1 MPEDTM
7 LLIDDLLMAPVRGLL
22 FVVREIAKAAEEE
35 SAADE
40 RAVIAELATLH
51 RALDSGQLTE
61 EAFDAREAKLLAR
74 LDQLHGKDSGYD
86 AGSHGS

>member
-1 MPEDTM
+1 MPGDAM

-40 RAVIAELATLH
+40 RTVMAELAALH
-51 RALDSGQLTE
+51 RALDSGQLSE
-61 EAFDAREAKLLAR
+61 DAFDTREAELLEQ
-74 LDQLHGKDSGYD
+74 LDRLHGKDPGD
-86 AGSHGS
+86 NAGSHGS